1 MSENNTTQTSIYT
14 QALTE
19 AKYLVN
25 SGKLNPEPAKHLI
38 HLRQQLRDKLR
49 ESATLDRYD
58 PRLEEDCKTTLVE
71 LQKAIKEVAP
81 SDWDFHQEQK
91 EIYKAIRGEDYQRT
105 FDNKWSDGSLPQEPF
120 RLDQVL
126 QADIDKA
133 KDANGKVK

>member
-1 MSENNTTQTSIYT
+1 MTENNTTQISIYAL
-14 QALTE
+14 ALTE
-19 AKYLVN
+19 AKLLVN

-105 FDNKWSDGSLPQEPF
+105 FDSKWSC
-120 RLDQVL
+120 
-126 QADIDKA
+126 
-133 KDANGKVK
+133 